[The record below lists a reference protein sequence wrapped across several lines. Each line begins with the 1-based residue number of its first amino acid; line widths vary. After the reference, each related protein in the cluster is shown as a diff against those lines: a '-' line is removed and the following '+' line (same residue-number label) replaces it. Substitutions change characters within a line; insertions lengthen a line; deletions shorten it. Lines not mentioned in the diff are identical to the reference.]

1 MRSPGLSAFDR
12 HQDQEQPLG
21 VGRVHQMPYR
31 AQCAR
36 LPFPTLWKGQM
47 RGVLLLT
54 SLTLLAGCGP
64 KMPQLG
70 KLKDLLPEATFETFK
85 VKDIDFQGLD
95 SVFVF
100 QIDNPYPV
108 GLELE
113 AMNWKLGLANH
124 DFLDGSKDKKIDIDP
139 NASSPVRVPVSLK
152 FEDVFK
158 VAKDAKG
165 AGEVP
170 WAFTGDFTFKTPI
183 GPVTLPFQQRGVM
196 PALSAPKI
204 SLKALRVGKL
214 DLKTQTASLELDL
227 GLATEQSGPLNVSK
241 FGYGIKLAGTE
252 VASGNA
258 KIDAFEGN
266 TTMTLPFD
274 IKLLD
279 LGATIVDAVTQK
291 TQLKVRLNADAEVA
305 TPVGPVPLTINEV
318 TDLKLR

>member
-1 MRSPGLSAFDR
+1 
-12 HQDQEQPLG
+12 
-21 VGRVHQMPYR
+21 
-31 AQCAR
+31 
-36 LPFPTLWKGQM
+36 
-47 RGVLLLT
+47 
-54 SLTLLAGCGP
+54 
-64 KMPQLG
+64 MPQLG

-196 PALSAPKI
+196 PTLSAPKI

-227 GLATEQSGPLNVSK
+227 GIATEQSSPLTFSK

-258 KIDAFEGN
+258 KIDAVEGSS
-266 TTMTLPFD
+266 TMTLPFD
-274 IKLLD
+274 IKLLE
-279 LGATIVDAVTQK
+279 LGATIVEAVTKK
-291 TQLKVRLNADAEVA
+291 TELKVRLNADAQVQ
-305 TPVGPVPLTINEV
+305 TPLGPVPLAINEV
-318 TDLKLR
+318 TNLSLK